1 MNPGS
6 NYIWGHN
13 RRWNSYT
20 EYIRQLFGGRAQ
32 KLTIDAG
39 FTCPNRDGSK
49 GRGGC
54 TYCNND
60 AFNPSYCVPEKSI
73 RQQINEGIEFHRV
86 RYRKATIYLAY
97 FQAYSN
103 TYAPT
108 EVLREKYEE
117 ALENPLVKGLVI
129 GTRPDCL
136 DSAILDYLS
145 ELNERT
151 YLTVELGIES
161 CYDKTLEI
169 IHRGHDFQTTLQ
181 AYEKCRERGI
191 RAGGHLIIGLP
202 GEGREEILHEAEIL
216 SGIPVNQLKFHQL
229 QIVKGT
235 RMADDFQKHPEE
247 YMDYDLM
254 DYLHLMSEFLEKLNP
269 GIVVERIAGETVPAY
284 NLRPSWGLRYDEIV
298 RKFEEVMELRDSW
311 QGKYYKA

>member
-1 MNPGS
+1 MSPGS

-32 KLTIDAG
+32 KLTLDAG

-73 RQQINEGIEFHRV
+73 LQQINEGIEFHRV
-86 RYRKATIYLAY
+86 RYRKAMIYLAY

-103 TYAPT
+103 TYAPM

-136 DSAILDYLS
+136 DSTILDYLS

-151 YLTVELGIES
+151 YLTIELGIES

-169 IHRGHDFQTTLQ
+169 INRGHDFQTTLQ

-191 RAGGHLIIGLP
+191 RTGGHLIIGLP
-202 GEGREEILHEAEIL
+202 GEGREEILHQAEIL
-216 SGIPVNQLKFHQL
+216 SKIPVNQLKFHQL

-235 RMADDFQKHPEE
+235 RMANDFLKHPGE
-247 YMDYDLM
+247 YINYSLM

-269 GIVVERIAGETVPAY
+269 KIVVERIAGETVPAY
-284 NLRPSWGLRYDEIV
+284 NLRPSWGLRYDEII

-311 QGKYYKA
+311 QGKFYKA